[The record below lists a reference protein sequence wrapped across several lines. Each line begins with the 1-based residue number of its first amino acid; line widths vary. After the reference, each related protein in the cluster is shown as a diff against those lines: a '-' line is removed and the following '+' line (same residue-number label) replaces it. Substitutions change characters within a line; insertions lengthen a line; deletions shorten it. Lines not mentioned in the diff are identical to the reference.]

1 MNYKGYL
8 FCPDY
13 YLICS
18 GTKLCNNMFD
28 CVKKESSLKN
38 NIEYDYTIRTS
49 QDINTDE
56 DYTNEA
62 YELDT
67 EGKCP
72 QFCSQCDEDCE
83 CIKCGNEYGI
93 VYNEQDKKICKS
105 QSELSSGY
113 YKENEIYYK
122 CLEHCSKCTDN
133 TSCEEC
139 NSEYA
144 FEKDNHYI
152 CYPKSMF
159 DNSNYYTKD
168 NGKSYY
174 NCNYIANGIKGIE
187 NCNECIY
194 QNNELLCKKCTN
206 GYIVVNGDMKE
217 CKSKANYIAEYYEDP
232 NDSNNYLSCSD
243 LVKNCASCTYEGC
256 TSCKKGYIMLNDNK
270 KKCFEEKKTD
280 LSKYYTNDNK
290 TYYSCSDYKYKSDI
304 QCFSILPKQNIILTF
319 LQVQIIKPRLV
330 CYIVTHSPLPQDFSL
345 KLNININKKTS
356 QNARILSDGSI
367 NIVLKNEDESN
378 GSTNSII
385 GFYSDEN
392 TIFNTGEEIQVNE
405 ISFNNDDSN
414 TNKIT
419 SKNDCI
425 LEYDKTSSLLNT
437 KIVSNLILS
446 NKIPDYSSIQS
457 DSIVEYELDEI
468 NGCNLK
474 FNSDDKTIFYNN
486 PLYLE
491 LEEYDNNKYN

>member
-1 MNYKGYL
+1 
-8 FCPDY
+8 
-13 YLICS
+13 
-18 GTKLCNNMFD
+18 
-28 CVKKESSLKN
+28 
-38 NIEYDYTIRTS
+38 
-49 QDINTDE
+49 
-56 DYTNEA
+56 
-62 YELDT
+62 
-67 EGKCP
+67 
-72 QFCSQCDEDCE
+72 
-83 CIKCGNEYGI
+83 
-93 VYNEQDKKICKS
+93 
-105 QSELSSGY
+105 
-113 YKENEIYYK
+113 
-122 CLEHCSKCTDN
+122 
-133 TSCEEC
+133 
-139 NSEYA
+139 
-144 FEKDNHYI
+144 
-152 CYPKSMF
+152 
-159 DNSNYYTKD
+159 
-168 NGKSYY
+168 
-174 NCNYIANGIKGIE
+174 
-187 NCNECIY
+187 
-194 QNNELLCKKCTN
+194 
-206 GYIVVNGDMKE
+206 MKE

-345 KLNININKKTS
+345 KLNINKKTS
-356 QNARILSDGSI
+356 KNARILSDESM

-378 GSTNSII
+378 GSINSII

-437 KIVSNLILS
+437 KTVSNLILS

-457 DSIVEYELDEI
+457 DSIVEYE
-468 NGCNLK
+468 
-474 FNSDDKTIFYNN
+474 
-486 PLYLE
+486 
-491 LEEYDNNKYN
+491 EYDNRTNIIKAECNTKTYNNTKSMIFNIPNETKKEYTFKSSTIIDSNKVIKVTSD